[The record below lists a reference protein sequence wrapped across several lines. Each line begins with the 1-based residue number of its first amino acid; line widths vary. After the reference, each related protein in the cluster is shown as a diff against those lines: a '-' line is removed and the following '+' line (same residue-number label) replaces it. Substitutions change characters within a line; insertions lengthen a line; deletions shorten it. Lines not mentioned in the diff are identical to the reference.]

1 MNIYLMIKALCAEH
15 GISIAELE
23 KKCGIGTK
31 TINKWGVSSPSVDK
45 LDRIADFFG
54 VSVDYLMGREDH
66 ATEEDINE
74 LLADP
79 ARRALLKSTAG
90 LKRSDIEFISR
101 IIENLG
107 NEE

>member
-1 MNIYLMIKALCAEH
+1 MNIYLRVKELCVER

-31 TINKWGVSSPSVDK
+31 TINKWGTSSPSVDK
-45 LDRIADFFG
+45 LERIADYFG
-54 VSVDYLMGREDH
+54 VTVDYLIGREDH
-66 ATEEDINE
+66 ATDEDINE
-74 LLADP
+74 LLSDP

-101 IIENLG
+101 IIENIG
-107 NEE
+107 E